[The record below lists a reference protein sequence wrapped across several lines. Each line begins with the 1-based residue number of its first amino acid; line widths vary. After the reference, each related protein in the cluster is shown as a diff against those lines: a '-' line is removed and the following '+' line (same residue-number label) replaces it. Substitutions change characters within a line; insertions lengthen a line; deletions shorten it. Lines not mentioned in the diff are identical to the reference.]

1 MLNYS
6 NLNDVEFEYL
16 CQEIMQK
23 ILKTSLR
30 RFARGKDGGIDLVDT
45 LSNDNI
51 VIQVKHYINSS
62 TETLISSLKNE
73 LKKVQILRPKQYYIC
88 CSKELTPKKVKEIY
102 TLFADFMESDKNIV
116 TLTEIDDFLQKPENN
131 DILTKHYKLWL
142 DSIGILEKLSNNDTF
157 IDCESLL
164 SNIDNDK
171 KFFVKTKV
179 FDKCLDCLS
188 HNKTLFITG
197 NPGVGKTITSKM
209 LILYYATKEFKVRY
223 TTNSTDLK
231 ELKKSLSRNPDTKE
245 IILVDDCFGQA
256 YFEMKSSQ
264 NEELLSLIKYVNL
277 SKNKLLVL
285 NSRIT
290 IFQEAKEQKPE
301 LIQSLE
307 NGEYKVFI
315 IDMNAMTLVEKAKIF
330 YNHLYFNNT
339 QPNFLKEIKRDKN
352 YLKIIEH
359 SNYNPRLIE
368 FVCNP
373 NRYKNTR
380 ESDYFKY
387 IISQLNNPKQLW
399 KDEYERKLQKTDRIF
414 LSTLFSISD
423 KEVDKKLL
431 LECFNNAI
439 TNETDIDLTINQFEA
454 SMIRLTDSFIK
465 IIEKKGSQLISV
477 LNPSINDYIEGR
489 LKENVIERQ
498 TIIKNSLYIT
508 QLQRVLTSDEF
519 YKEAIILLT
528 THKLDKLF
536 FESTSQKHA
545 LMVYCIAKGKICDL
559 RYKDIIFSYL
569 KNPDVLAIK
578 QILKMPLNIIIREL
592 FNDKLYEFYGINEF
606 LIEQNGIHEML
617 STLEFDDVIALVDI
631 IDEKIINLKDRKI
644 FIEIATEEIKDA
656 IEVYFEDV
664 DISNFIVDIGPFIE
678 GAYSFDG
685 EYFDENSAVE
695 RLQDRII
702 ELATEYVENQLRL
715 LPNDIIISDDFLYDI
730 PISVNGASDAVDAY
744 LSNYSDYD
752 FYDDEK
758 SLDKKTELD
767 EVDSI
772 FNRI

>member
-1 MLNYS
+1 MHGMELP
-6 NLNDVEFEYL
+6 
-16 CQEIMQK
+16 
-23 ILKTSLR
+23 
-30 RFARGKDGGIDLVDT
+30 T